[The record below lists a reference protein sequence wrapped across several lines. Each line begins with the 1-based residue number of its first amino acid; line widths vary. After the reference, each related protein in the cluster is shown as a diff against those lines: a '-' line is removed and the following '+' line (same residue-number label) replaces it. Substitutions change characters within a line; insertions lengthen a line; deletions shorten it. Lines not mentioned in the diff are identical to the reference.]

1 MRFITTYRGKGTVA
15 GFDIATQYEQVKK
28 KIGYMSQKFSL
39 YEDLK
44 VWGEHPAICRDLW
57 NERQGDR

>member
-1 MRFITTYRGKGTVA
+1 
-15 GFDIATQYEQVKK
+15 
-28 KIGYMSQKFSL
+28 MSQKFSL

-44 VWGEHPAICRDLW
+44 GMGEHPAICRDLW

>member
-28 KIGYMSQKFSL
+28 IGYIEPEVL
-39 YEDLK
+39 T
-44 VWGEHPAICRDLW
+44 V
-57 NERQGDR
+57 